1 MKTSDPEPLG
11 MPSSTVRDIANQD
24 GAVLL
29 DIHQGLCFSINP
41 VGSKI
46 WQMIKQQHSL
56 DQVIDAL
63 ADEFSIPKE
72 RIHDDVVEFTSML
85 TANGLLMAG
94 PNHAKQRPLKES

>member
-72 RIHDDVVEFTSML
+72 RIHDDVMEFTSTL
-85 TANGLLMAG
+85 TANGLLVARHKSCQQK
-94 PNHAKQRPLKES
+94 PFRES